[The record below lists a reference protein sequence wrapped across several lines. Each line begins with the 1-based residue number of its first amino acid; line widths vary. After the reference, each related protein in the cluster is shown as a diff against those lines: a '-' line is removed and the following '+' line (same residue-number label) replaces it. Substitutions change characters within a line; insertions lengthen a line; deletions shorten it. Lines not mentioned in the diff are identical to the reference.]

1 MPIRPVVKLAL
12 ALWVL
17 SAAILL
23 LLAVLS
29 GCEQLVRR
37 PPIVTRGIAAEVRE
51 KEAEAAVLEAHA
63 YLVHVQALCL
73 EAKYPKSIP
82 SVAEA
87 NGACGVVQISPV
99 QVTRSEK
106 TGEVP
111 RTTFSLAPSIGV
123 GELGTILGVTQ

>member
-1 MPIRPVVKLAL
+1 MQIHPVVKLAL

-29 GCEQLVRR
+29 GCELVRR

-63 YLVHVQALCL
+63 YLVHVQAQCL

-87 NGACGVVQISPV
+87 NRECGIVLPSPV

-111 RTTFSLAPSIGV
+111 RTTFSLAPSIGM
-123 GELGTILGVTQ
+123 GELGTIVEVTQ